1 MSEKWVE
8 IRKGGNYEEIGR
20 RLSVSPVIAR
30 LMRNRGLEDEAQMRI
45 YLTGDLSM
53 LHDPHLLKDAKKAA
67 SLLHRKIK
75 EGARIR
81 VIGDYDIDGVCSAYI
96 LKTALKRCGA
106 DVDCALPHRTRDGY
120 GLNRHLIDDAAQ
132 NGIDTIIT
140 CDNGIAAGGEISY
153 GKSLG
158 MTILVT
164 DHHEVPYVE
173 KDGGK
178 EYQVPEA
185 DVVVNPKQPDCNYPF
200 KELCGAG
207 VAYKISQLLME
218 ESGNA
223 ETEEFLEFA
232 AFATVGDVMP
242 LTGENRILVKY
253 GLQRLKETKNAG
265 MQALIRECGL
275 ADKEELT
282 PYHVGFVLGPCMNA
296 TGRLDTAEIALKLLD
311 AESEAEAETL
321 AKSLK
326 QMNDMRKDLTEEYL
340 KEAVSLVE
348 SGAYGDDK
356 VLVAYLPECHESIAG
371 IIAGRLRERYLKPSF
386 VVTDTEEGAK
396 GSGRSIDAYNMY
408 EEMTKCR
415 ELFTKYGGHRQAAG
429 FSMAQENVEKFRQAL
444 NRYTSL
450 TEDDLCEKVSIDL
463 ILPFSSVSK
472 ELVSELKL
480 LEPCGMGNRKPVFAA
495 RSVELNGCRIFGKNR
510 NVLKCLAKDGSGVSL
525 DAVYFGDARQLMEY
539 AQEKGKV
546 HLVYYPEINEFRGM
560 RNVQIVIQ
568 RYR

>member
-1 MSEKWVE
+1 MAEKWVE

-20 RLSVSPVIAR
+20 HLSVSPVIAR
-30 LMRNRGLEDEAQMRI
+30 LMRNRGLETEAEMKT

-53 LHDPHLLKDAKKAA
+53 LHDPRLLKDAEKAA
-67 SLLHRKIK
+67 AILHQKIK

-96 LKTALKRCGA
+96 LKSALKKCGA
-106 DVDCALPHRTRDGY
+106 DVDCALPHRIRDGY

-140 CDNGIAAGGEISY
+140 CDNGIAAREEISY

-158 MTILVT
+158 MTVLVT
-164 DHHEVPYVE
+164 DHHEVPFTE
-173 KDGGK
+173 KDGK
-178 EYQVPEA
+178 REYQIPAA
-185 DVVVNPKQPDCNYPF
+185 DALVNPKQPDCAYPF

-207 VAYKISQLLME
+207 VAYKLSQLLME
-218 ESGNA
+218 GRA
-223 ETEEFLEFA
+223 DAKEFLEFA
-232 AFATVGDVMP
+232 AFATIGDVMP
-242 LTGENRILVKY
+242 LTGENRVLVKY
-253 GLQRLKETKNAG
+253 GLKKLKETENMG
-265 MQALIRECGL
+265 MQALIKECAL
-275 ADKEELT
+275 SDKEELT

-296 TGRLDTAEIALKLLD
+296 TGRLDTAEMALKLLD
-311 AESEAEAETL
+311 AQTEAEAEML
-321 AKSLK
+321 AKNLK
-326 QMNDMRKDLTEEYL
+326 QMNDVRKDLTEEYL
-340 KEAVSLVE
+340 EEAVSLVE
-348 SGAYGDDK
+348 SGVYGDDK

-415 ELFTKYGGHRQAAG
+415 ELFTKFGGHRQAAG
-429 FSMAQENVEKFRQAL
+429 FSMAQENVEKFRRML
-444 NRYTSL
+444 NQYTIL

-463 ILPFSSVSK
+463 VLPFSSVCE
-472 ELVSELKL
+472 ELVGELKL

-495 RSVELNGCRIFGKNR
+495 RDVELNGCRIFGKNR
-510 NVLKCLAKDGSGVSL
+510 NVLKCLAKDGSGVNL
-525 DAVYFGDARQLMEY
+525 DAVYFGDAQQLMEY
-539 AQEKGKV
+539 VKGKGKV